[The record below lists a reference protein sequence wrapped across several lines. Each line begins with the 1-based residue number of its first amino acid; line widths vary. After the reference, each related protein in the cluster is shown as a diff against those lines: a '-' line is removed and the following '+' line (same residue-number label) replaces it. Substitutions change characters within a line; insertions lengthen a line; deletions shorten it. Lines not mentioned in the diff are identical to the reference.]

1 MEQNDGWTIFSLQP
15 RSFCMMLGKS
25 LSLSEVDCC
34 SLILN
39 CLRNLTSKAS
49 CMVNEETIG
58 KGQYHLLISVG
69 AP

>member
-1 MEQNDGWTIFSLQP
+1 
-15 RSFCMMLGKS
+15 MMLGKS